1 MSFFFFQV
9 AYCLTELAVLM
20 RKKVREKLSRD
31 LGSGVTVSDLETR

>member
-1 MSFFFFQV
+1 MSFFFFKV

-31 LGSGVTVSDLETR
+31 LGSGVTASDLETR